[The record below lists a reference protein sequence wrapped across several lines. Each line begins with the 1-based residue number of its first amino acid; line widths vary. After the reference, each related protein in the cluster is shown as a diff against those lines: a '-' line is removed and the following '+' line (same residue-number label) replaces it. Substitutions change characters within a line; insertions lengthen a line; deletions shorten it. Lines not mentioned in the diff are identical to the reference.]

1 MVTATKWSK
10 VKVQYEGRFDDGTIF
25 DSSVSHGAP
34 LEFEV
39 GAQQV
44 IPRFEQ
50 AVIGMKP
57 GEKKEIVISPAEGY
71 GEYNLNLVKK
81 VPRNQLPQD
90 QVPKSG
96 MVLMVKLPD
105 GTQLPAKITS
115 VTEETVTVDL
125 NHPLAGKTLHF
136 TITLMAVA

>member
-1 MVTATKWSK
+1 MVTATKGST
-10 VKVQYEGRFDDGTIF
+10 VKVQYEGRFNDGTVF
-25 DSSVSHGAP
+25 DSSASHGAP

-44 IPRFEQ
+44 IPGFEH
-50 AVIGMKP
+50 AVMGMKS

-71 GEYNLNLVKK
+71 GEYNSNLIKK
-81 VPRNQLPQD
+81 VPRNQLPPD

-115 VTEETVTVDL
+115 VTEENISIDL

-136 TITLMAVA
+136 TITVVAVA